1 MRNKFILGVM
11 LLVLGLTVAPAM
23 AVEKEYCRPS
33 AIGEMRFF
41 PDNDRIVFN
50 HCCPLRCCPYKFD
63 EIRPC
68 MWSVYELSTKKLYEF
83 PVFNKA
89 TPHRLKSDVSF
100 SRDGKQIVFVSGDH
114 MHRNIFIMD
123 ADGGNVR
130 QLTHHYNENP
140 QDAENGL
147 VRMIFNAK
155 PSFSPDGKR
164 IIFVRSQTKRRQL
177 EYSSDPM
184 DPSRWDVYEIEIATG
199 KERKLTDY
207 AFYELS
213 APQYL
218 SDGRR
223 FVFSTNM
230 RYLGAADSPESGID
244 GKTRAKYYDKYLF
257 NTIFIMD
264 GENNAL
270 KPILKNGGLSE
281 DPRVL
286 SDDAILFRSW
296 ISLWDNEVWT
306 GPKAWA
312 GRSKPDGGTAPF
324 IYRKGEIR
332 RIYNKFIR
340 DASSYYST
348 SPDSTRVLLRIYGDE
363 HQVFNS
369 DGILLAEVN
378 PYRGLAEIDGN
389 MDEWRVYFN
398 RKRIREPIT
407 KGR

>member
-1 MRNKFILGVM
+1 MQNKLILAVM
-11 LLVLGLTVAPAM
+11 LLVLSLTVVQAM
-23 AVEKEYCRPS
+23 AAEKEYCTPD

-41 PDNDRIVFN
+41 PNNDRIAFK
-50 HCCPLRCCPYKFD
+50 HGCPLRCCPYKFE

-68 MWSVYELSTKKLYEF
+68 MWSIYELSTKKLYEF
-83 PVFNKA
+83 TVFNKV
-89 TPHRLKSDVSF
+89 TPHPIKSDVSF
-100 SRDGKQIVFVSGDH
+100 SRDGKRIVFVSGDH

-140 QDAENGL
+140 QDAGNGL

-164 IIFVRSQTKRRQL
+164 IIFVRSQTKRRQPK
-177 EYSSDPM
+177 YSSDPM
-184 DPSRWDVYEIEIATG
+184 RPSRWDVYEMEIATG
-199 KERKLTDY
+199 KERQLTNY
-207 AFYELS
+207 AFYDIS

-218 SDGRR
+218 SDGKR
-223 FVFSTNM
+223 FVFSTDVSDPDAS
-230 RYLGAADSPESGID
+230 GSPESGID
-244 GKTRAKYYDKYLF
+244 NKTMSKYWGKYLF
-257 NTIFIMD
+257 NAIFIMD

-296 ISLWDNEVWT
+296 ISLWDDEVWT
-306 GPKAWA
+306 GPKRWA
-312 GRSKPDGGTAPF
+312 GRVRPDGGTAPF
-324 IYRKGEIR
+324 IYRKGEII

-340 DASSYYST
+340 NASSYYST
-348 SPDSTRVLLRIYGDE
+348 SPDGTRVLLDTE
-363 HQVFNS
+363 AKQQVLNS
-369 DGILLAEVN
+369 EGALLAEID
-378 PYRGLAEIDGN
+378 PDRGLAEIDGR
-389 MDEWRVYFN
+389 MDEWGVYFN